1 MEKDIVNLKPLGG
14 ASKLTEYNL
23 FIDKKPCK
31 VKLPDLG
38 KELTF
43 EVEVDGKSII
53 VELSEDICY
62 GKPFFIN
69 VGGKPYRVELN
80 SDGVG
85 TSITVKVDGVSYSAQ
100 MKNKSQVISQAFRL
114 NLPAVEKKVVK
125 TQTLDKSVVSACMPG
140 KVVLLKVKTRDRV
153 HVGDVLL
160 VLESMKM
167 ENEIVSQVSGIVKE
181 VKVSEGAAV
190 TLGEILVT
198 ISES

>member
-1 MEKDIVNLKPLGG
+1 MEKDIVNLNPSGG

-38 KELTF
+38 KETIF
-43 EVEVDGKSII
+43 EVEVDGKSIW

-62 GKPFFIN
+62 GKPFSIN

-80 SDGVG
+80 SDGYG
-85 TSITVKVDGVSYSAQ
+85 TSITIKVDGVSYSAQ

-114 NLPAVEKKVVK
+114 NLPAVEKKVVE
-125 TQTLDKSVVSACMPG
+125 TQTVDKRVISACMPG
-140 KVVLLKVKTRDRV
+140 KVVLLRVKTGDRV
-153 HVGDVLL
+153 YVGDVLL
-160 VLESMKM
+160 VLESMTM
-167 ENEIVSQVSGIVKE
+167 EHEIVSQVSGIVKE